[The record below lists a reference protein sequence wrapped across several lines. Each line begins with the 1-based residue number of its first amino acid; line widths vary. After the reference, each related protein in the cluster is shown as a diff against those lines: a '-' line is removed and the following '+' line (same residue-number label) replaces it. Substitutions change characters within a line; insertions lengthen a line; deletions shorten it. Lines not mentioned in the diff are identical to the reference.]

1 MYARMITGC
10 SEGGVFEQE
19 KVQCSAAT
27 AKGSPL
33 GMEEALAAAK
43 GATLARRPDAPLAA
57 RVIMPEGGHLVSG
70 SLRRKL
76 ERLRAR
82 S

>member
-43 GATLARRPDAPLAA
+43 GPR
-57 RVIMPEGGHLVSG
+57 
-70 SLRRKL
+70 
-76 ERLRAR
+76 
-82 S
+82 